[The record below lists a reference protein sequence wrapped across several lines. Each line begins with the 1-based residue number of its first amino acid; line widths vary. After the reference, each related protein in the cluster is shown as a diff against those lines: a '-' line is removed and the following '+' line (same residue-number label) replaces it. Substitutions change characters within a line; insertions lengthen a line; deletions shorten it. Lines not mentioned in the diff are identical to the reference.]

1 MEKVLIVE
9 DNRVV
14 SSMLKNRIES
24 ELRFAPVLAR
34 TFAEAKRILDEKDS
48 AYFLCLADLHLP
60 DAPGGEIVDY
70 CIGKGLPTIV
80 FTGEVSEAVR
90 EKVLSKKVI
99 DYLLKEGRHN
109 VDYIIKLMGRVY
121 KNKRIKV
128 LVVDDSRI
136 FRARV
141 ADLLKVHLYTVYHAD
156 NGMEA
161 LEALHEHPD
170 IRLVIT
176 DYNMPGMDGL
186 RLVNEIRRNY
196 SNEQLCIIG
205 ISGDSL
211 LSAKFMKH
219 GANDFLSKD
228 FFPEELYCR
237 VNQNIELLER
247 IAEIKEASNKDFLT
261 GLYNRRY
268 FYEVG
273 GKLFENSKR
282 KNLTVTAAMIDIDFF
297 KRINDEYGHDAGDRV
312 LKGIASVLQKRFRA
326 SDVVSRIGGEEF
338 CVLAVNMDRE
348 SVEGVFNSLREKIEE
363 TGIPT
368 GSGAIR
374 ITVSIGVCTEPMND
388 LEEMIKQADSM
399 LYKAKE
405 SGRNRVFIA

>member
-1 MEKVLIVE
+1 
-9 DNRVV
+9 
-14 SSMLKNRIES
+14 MLKNRIES
-24 ELRFAPVLAR
+24 ELRFEPVLAE
-34 TFAEAKRILDEKDS
+34 TFAEAKGMLEERDCD
-48 AYFLCLADLHLP
+48 YFLCLADLHLP
-60 DAPGGEIVDY
+60 DAQSGEIVDY

-90 EKVLSKKVI
+90 EKVVSKKVI

-109 VDYIIKLMGRVY
+109 IDYIIKLIRRVY
-121 KNKRIKV
+121 KNRWIKI
-128 LVVDDSRI
+128 LVVDDSGL

-141 ADLLKVHLYTVYHAD
+141 ADLLRVHRYTVYQAKS
-156 NGMEA
+156 GTEA
-161 LEALHEHPD
+161 LEALNEHPD

-186 RLVNEIRRNY
+186 KLVNEIRKSF
-196 SNEQLCIIG
+196 SNEQLGIIG
-205 ISGDSL
+205 ISGDGL

-282 KNLTVTAAMIDIDFF
+282 KNLTVTVAMIDIDFF
-297 KRINDEYGHDAGDRV
+297 KRINDAYGHDAGDRV
-312 LKGIASVLQKRFRA
+312 LKVIASILQKRFRA
-326 SDVVSRIGGEEF
+326 TDVVARIGGEEF

-363 TGIPT
+363 TEIAT
-368 GSGAIR
+368 EKGAIR
-374 ITVSIGVCTEPMND
+374 ASVSIGVCADQMHD
-388 LEEMIKQADSM
+388 LDDIIKQADRM
-399 LYKAKE
+399 LYRAKE
-405 SGRNRVFIA
+405 GGRNRVVIA

>member
-1 MEKVLIVE
+1 
-9 DNRVV
+9 
-14 SSMLKNRIES
+14 MLKNRIES

>member
-1 MEKVLIVE
+1 VQSVLIVE

-24 ELRFAPVLAR
+24 ELRFNPVLAG
-34 TFAEAKRILDEKDS
+34 TFAEAKRLLEEKGS
-48 AYFLCLADLHLP
+48 EFFLCLADLHLP
-60 DAPGGEIVDY
+60 DAPSGEIVDY
-70 CIGKGLPTIV
+70 CIGKGVPTIV

-90 EKVLSKKVI
+90 EEVLSKKVI

-109 VDYIIKLMGRVY
+109 IDYLIKLIRRVY
-121 KNKRIKV
+121 KNKGIKV
-128 LVVDDSRI
+128 LVVDDSGL

-141 ADLLKVHLYTVYHAD
+141 ADLLKVHRYTVYQAN
-156 NGMEA
+156 NGIEA
-161 LEALHEHPD
+161 LGALNEHPD

-186 RLVNEIRRNY
+186 RLVNEIRKTCG
-196 SNEQLCIIG
+196 SEQIGIIG

-282 KNLTVTAAMIDIDFF
+282 KNLTVTVAMIDIDFF
-297 KRINDEYGHDAGDRV
+297 KRINDAYGHDAGDRV
-312 LKGIASVLQKRFRA
+312 LAGIASILHKRFRA
-326 SDVVSRIGGEEF
+326 SDVVSRLGGEEF

-363 TGIPT
+363 TEIMT
-368 GSGAIR
+368 EKGAIR
-374 ITVSIGVCTEPMND
+374 ASVSIGVCTELLSD
-388 LEEMIKQADSM
+388 LDEMIKKADRM
-399 LYKAKE
+399 LYRAKE
-405 SGRNRVFIA
+405 GGRNRVVIS